1 MKCSYLLG
9 RYFVPIKDYSM
20 GTNDNTI
27 HASASM
33 AQGLIHSSC
42 TWEILVRFPAVAAP
56 TLSFFNYFYKHDR
69 NCEF

>member
-1 MKCSYLLG
+1 MKCRYLLG

-33 AQGLIHSSC
+33 AQGLIHVLHVGDPGSIPGGGSPYPQ
-42 TWEILVRFPAVAAP
+42 F
-56 TLSFFNYFYKHDR
+56 LSLFLQAR
-69 NCEF
+69 